1 MGYSEFVAQDEQGYN
16 IMKHYDLLAD
26 LASAVAEKKGRLF
39 IHCEAGVNRSGAL
52 CLAYHLA
59 TSGMGLLG
67 SAKHRKVSRG
77 RICTNPAFQMQVFGF
92 ARQRKLLTSCESSS
106 PLPEGA

>member
-1 MGYSEFVAQDEQGYN
+1 M
-16 IMKHYDLLAD
+16 LAD

-67 SAKHRKVSRG
+67 SAKHCNLES
-77 RICTNPAFQMQVFGF
+77 FQGPGCGIVDVGDVKSLTGF
-92 ARQRKLLTSCESSS
+92 PTTGSMDLT
-106 PLPEGA
+106 